1 MSGYSERREQL
12 SIDNAFHVQVVIHL
26 ESLDR
31 NRGRLTKKPVH
42 LPVIVMALAQ
52 RALQRSA
59 LEPPYRRSRTLLHVG
74 ETTLVHYCIPFSMEW
89 LISSLGLSS

>member
-1 MSGYSERREQL
+1 MSGYSERQGQL

-42 LPVIVMALAQ
+42 LLVIVMAP
-52 RALQRSA
+52 S
-59 LEPPYRRSRTLLHVG
+59 
-74 ETTLVHYCIPFSMEW
+74 
-89 LISSLGLSS
+89 